1 MSKDDPRCDA
11 NLNKIQTMDE
21 RWVREGVFLVEQRLR
36 EVRRNL
42 ETQQDALALLI
53 SKGCRDE
60 RKLRPIR
67 EEALTTVS
75 KSLWPGSFHADS
87 NRHAKAGRTVRVPGE
102 RLGPWRT
109 MFSAPLAWSGIS
121 VVNNPILLAIRRL
134 KKRVV
139 ARAESI
145 RGGILLENRV
155 A

>member
-1 MSKDDPRCDA
+1 MLAAKELA
-11 NLNKIQTMDE
+11 E
-21 RWVREGVFLVEQRLR
+21 REGFEPGTVF
-36 EVRRNL
+36 
-42 ETQQDALALLI
+42 
-53 SKGCRDE
+53 
-60 RKLRPIR
+60 
-67 EEALTTVS
+67 ALTTVS